1 MARDRLL
8 HLLFPKVCVVCG
20 RLLIPAEDGC
30 CSSCMAGFDPF
41 TNSVEAEQ
49 FLRNVIASR
58 FGKAVL
64 FERGWCRYLFHKKSS
79 LQLALHAMKY
89 EGLYNLGNMFGFQ
102 LGEWMLSSGGIGD
115 IECIVPVPLHRLKK
129 IERSY
134 NQSEKIADGI
144 GNSLDKPVM
153 RKLLV
158 RKRYTV
164 SQTGLSVEERKKN
177 PEGAFSVAKGVTLRH
192 VLLVD
197 DVVTTGATLAAAASA
212 LFQAGVEKVS
222 FAALAIAMKD

>member
-1 MARDRLL
+1 MSLDRFL
-8 HLLFPKVCVVCG
+8 HLLFPHVCVVCG
-20 RLLIPAEDGC
+20 RLLVSGEDGC
-30 CSSCMAGFDPF
+30 CSSCMAGVNPF
-41 TNSVEAEQ
+41 ENSLESEQ
-49 FLRNVIASR
+49 MLRNVIASR

-64 FERGWCRYLFHKKSS
+64 FERGWCRYQFHKKSS

-144 GNSLDKPVM
+144 GKSLARPVM
-153 RKLLV
+153 RNVWIGVFQVSVPTPAICAKNASIQTCNVWVPAERLLASV
-158 RKRYTV
+158 IDVCPFVNCVYCNAPPSTAYTI
-164 SQTGLSVEERKKN
+164 TG
-177 PEGAFSVAKGVTLRH
+177 
-192 VLLVD
+192 
-197 DVVTTGATLAAAASA
+197 
-212 LFQAGVEKVS
+212 
-222 FAALAIAMKD
+222 

>member
-1 MARDRLL
+1 MSLDRFL
-8 HLLFPKVCVVCG
+8 HLLFPHVCVVCG
-20 RLLIPAEDGC
+20 RLLVSGEDGC
-30 CSSCMAGFDPF
+30 CNSCMTGFNPF

-49 FLRNVIASR
+49 MLRNVIASR

-64 FERGWCRYLFHKKSS
+64 FERGWCRYQFHKKST

-89 EGLYNLGNMFGFQ
+89 EGLYNLGTMFGFQ
-102 LGEWMLSSGGIGD
+102 LGEWMLSGGGIGD

-144 GNSLDKPVM
+144 GKSLGKPVM

-164 SQTGLSVEERKKN
+164 SQTGLSAEERKKN

-212 LFQAGVEKVS
+212 LFEAGVEKVS